1 MPAVV
6 DPTADGLLLQLFV
19 SPEARRDPYPV
30 YRQLR
35 HTAPVLRTGF
45 GPIVLS
51 GYDDC
56 MTALRDPRLGR
67 GTALMAEGGGILG
80 VLRGVGN
87 VDRETRDSFLT
98 RGNNMLFADPP
109 DHTRLR
115 RLVSRAFTPSRTEA
129 LRPGVQRLASHYVDA
144 MLDAGDVEVMEAL
157 ALQVPVTV
165 IGDLLGVP
173 VADRAGFQTMIR
185 SAVIGAMGSNDDAA
199 ARAAMNAMEQTRR
212 YFEDLVAQ
220 RRAEPGDDLLSGMI
234 AAREAGD
241 ALSDDE
247 VIATAV
253 LLFIAGFETT
263 TNLIGNG
270 LLALLQHP
278 AQMDAWRADPSL
290 APRAVD
296 ELLRW
301 DSPVQL
307 NIRVALQDADVAGEP
322 LPTATPV
329 IILQGA
335 ANRDPA
341 HFKDAETFDVSR
353 ADNVPL
359 SFGWG
364 IHHCIGASLARMEGE
379 VIFNELLGRTRA
391 IQARFDVPDWRTS
404 LALRGLSSL
413 PVSLT
418 AA

>member
-1 MPAVV
+1 VPAVV
-6 DPTADGLLLQLFV
+6 DSNADNLVLGLFM
-19 SPEARRDPYPV
+19 SPEARADPYPA

-35 HTAPVLRTGF
+35 ETAPVLRTGF

-51 GYDDC
+51 GFEEC

-67 GTALMAEGGGILG
+67 GTSMAAENGGVLAMVGGGS
-80 VLRGVGN
+80 RN
-87 VDRETRDSFLT
+87 VDRGTRDNFLA

-115 RLVSRAFTPSRTEA
+115 RLVSRAFTPTRIEA
-129 LRPGVQRLASHYVDA
+129 LRPGVEKLATGYVDA
-144 MLDAGDVEVMEAL
+144 MLGAQDVDVIEAL
-157 ALQVPVTV
+157 ALQLPVTV

-173 VADRAGFQTMIR
+173 VADRAGFQRLIR
-185 SAVIGAMGSNDDAA
+185 SAIGNIARTEEEE
-199 ARAAMNAMEQTRR
+199 RAAIGAMEQTRH
-212 YFEDLVAQ
+212 YFEDLVAE
-220 RRAEPGDDLLSGMI
+220 RRAAPADDLLSGMI
-234 AAREAGD
+234 ASREAGD

-278 AQMDAWRADPSL
+278 DQLERWRGDPSL

-301 DSPVQL
+301 DSPVQF
-307 NIRVALQDADVAGEP
+307 NIRVALEPADIAGEQ
-322 LPTATPV
+322 LEVGTPV
-329 IILQGA
+329 LILQGS
-335 ANRDPA
+335 ANRDEA
-341 HFKDAETFDVSR
+341 RFTAADRFDVAR
-353 ADNVPL
+353 DDNMPL

-379 VIFNELLGRTRA
+379 VVFNELLGRTRSIA
-391 IQARFDVPDWRTS
+391 ARFDQPEWRSS
-404 LALRGLSSL
+404 LVLRGLTAL
-413 PVSLT
+413 PVTLT
-418 AA
+418 A

>member
-6 DPTADGLLLQLFV
+6 DPAADGLLLQLFMT
-19 SPEARRDPYPV
+19 PEGRSDPYPI

-35 HTAPVLRTGF
+35 EAAPVLRTAF
-45 GPIVLS
+45 GPVVLS
-51 GYDDC
+51 GYEEC

-67 GTALMAEGGGILG
+67 GTALMAESGGMLGMLGGG
-80 VLRGVGN
+80 RN
-87 VDRETRDSFLT
+87 VDPATRDSFLT

-115 RLVSRAFTPSRTEA
+115 RLVSRAFTPTRTEA
-129 LRPGVQRLASHYVDA
+129 MRPGVQQLATHYVDA
-144 MLDAGDVEVMEAL
+144 MLEAREVEVMEAL

-173 VADRAGFQTMIR
+173 AADRAGFQSMIR
-185 SAVIGAMGSNDDAA
+185 SAVVGAMGSADDAA
-199 ARAAMNAMEQTRR
+199 ARAAIGAMEQTRQ

-220 RRAEPGDDLLSGMI
+220 RRAQPRDDLLSGMI
-234 AAREAGD
+234 VAREAGD
-241 ALSDDE
+241 ALNDDE

-278 AQMDAWRADPSL
+278 DQMDAWRADPSL

-307 NIRVALQDADVAGEP
+307 NIRVALEDADIAGEP
-322 LPTATPV
+322 LAAATPV

-335 ANRDPA
+335 ANRDPSR
-341 HFKDAETFDVSR
+341 FEDAEQFDVAR
-353 ADNVPL
+353 ADNIPL

-379 VIFNELLGRTRA
+379 VIFNELLSRTRS
-391 IQARFDVPDWRTS
+391 IEARFGAPDYRTS
-404 LALRGLSSL
+404 LVLRGLTSL
-413 PVSLT
+413 PVML
-418 AA
+418 AAA

>member
-1 MPAVV
+1 MPAVI
-6 DPTADGLLLQLFV
+6 DPTADALLLQLFLDPDV
-19 SPEARRDPYPV
+19 RRDPYPV
-30 YRQLR
+30 YRRLR
-35 HTAPVLRTGF
+35 ETAPVLRTGF

-56 MTALRDPRLGR
+56 MTTLRDPRLGR
-67 GTALMAEGGGILG
+67 GTALASGNGGLLGLAGGGRNI
-80 VLRGVGN
+80 
-87 VDRETRDSFLT
+87 DPATRDTFLT

-115 RLVSRAFTPSRTEA
+115 RLVSRAFTPSRAEA
-129 LRPGVQRLASHYVDA
+129 MRPGVQELAARHVDA
-144 MLDAGDVEVMEAL
+144 MLEAGDVEVMEAL
-157 ALQVPVTV
+157 ALQLPVTV

-173 VADRAGFQTMIR
+173 AADRAEFQRMIR
-185 SAVIGAMGSNDDAA
+185 SAIIGAMGSADEAA
-199 ARAAMNAMEQTRR
+199 AVAAMQAMEQTRR

-220 RRAEPGDDLLSGMI
+220 RRAEPRDDLLSGMI
-234 AAREAGD
+234 ASREAGD

-278 AQMDAWRADPSL
+278 AQMEAWRADPSL

-307 NIRVALQDADVAGEP
+307 NVRVALEDADVSGDPVSAG
-322 LPTATPV
+322 TPV

-335 ANRDPA
+335 ANRDPSR
-341 HFKDAETFDVSR
+341 FEDADSFNVARE
-353 ADNVPL
+353 DNVPL

-379 VIFNELLGRTRA
+379 VVFNELLGRTRA
-391 IQARFDVPDWRTS
+391 IEARFDVPDWRS
-404 LALRGLSSL
+404 NLLLRGLTAL
-413 PVSLT
+413 PVTLR
-418 AA
+418 

>member
-6 DPTADGLLLQLFV
+6 DPAADGLLLQLFM
-19 SPEARRDPYPV
+19 SPEGRRDPYPL

-35 HTAPVLRTGF
+35 DAAPVLRTAF

-51 GYDDC
+51 GYEEC

-67 GTALMAEGGGILG
+67 GTALMAEGGGMLG
-80 VLRGVGN
+80 MLGGGRN
-87 VDRETRDSFLT
+87 VDPSTRDNFLT

-129 LRPGVQRLASHYVDA
+129 MRPGVQELASHYVDA
-144 MLDAGDVEVMEAL
+144 MLEAGDVEVMEAL

-173 VADRAGFQTMIR
+173 AADRAGFQSMIR
-185 SAVIGAMGSNDDAA
+185 SALIGAMGSDDEVA
-199 ARAAMNAMEQTRR
+199 ARNAIKAMDQTRQ

-220 RRAEPGDDLLSGMI
+220 RRAEPRDDLLSGMI
-234 AAREAGD
+234 VSREAGD

-270 LLALLQHP
+270 LLALLEHP
-278 AQMDAWRADPSL
+278 ARMDAWRADPSL

-301 DSPVQL
+301 DSPVQF
-307 NIRVALQDADVAGEP
+307 NIRVALEDADLAGEP
-322 LPTATPV
+322 LPAATPV

-335 ANRDPA
+335 ANRDPS
-341 HFKDAETFDVSR
+341 HFKDAETFDVAR
-353 ADNVPL
+353 TDNIPL

-379 VIFNELLGRTRA
+379 VIFNELLSRTRA
-391 IQARFDVPDWRTS
+391 IEACFDAPDWRSS
-404 LALRGLSSL
+404 LVLRGLTSL
-413 PVSLT
+413 PVALT